1 MRSRILIVD
10 DSSMSRRIVRGILE
24 SAGHEVSEA
33 ADGMAALERYSLD
46 RPDLVLLDLVMDGMY
61 GLDVLQKLRE
71 MDDQVRVIVATAD
84 VQTSTREMAEQRGSF
99 GFVSKPI
106 QTEALLGI
114 VNSVLQVR
122 PQ

>member
-1 MRSRILIVD
+1 
-10 DSSMSRRIVRGILE
+10 
-24 SAGHEVSEA
+24 
-33 ADGMAALERYSLD
+33 
-46 RPDLVLLDLVMDGMY
+46 MDGMY